1 MKLVYDQVVREKE
14 QESLLNADAYSQTKT
29 TWNNSDWLA
38 HEKATFYWSRF
49 VVKIAFQS
57 SSSSLKMARRLR
69 SGG

>member
-1 MKLVYDQVVREKE
+1 MKLVVYDQVVREKV

-49 VVKIAFQS
+49 DTKVRQISSIEVKKFE
-57 SSSSLKMARRLR
+57 K
-69 SGG
+69 